1 MRTLR
6 AEGRQDAP
14 VRTVADCVAEPSH
27 AGPLDGAARV
37 GEAGGDGRVVRIGIW
52 HEGRQV
58 RARFRASTCASLIA
72 YAQVACEAL
81 EAGAPH
87 HARALRSRLSGVHP
101 AHEDR
106 ADLVAAAAHAALTPE
121 TP

>member
-1 MRTLR
+1 
-6 AEGRQDAP
+6 
-14 VRTVADCVAEPSH
+14 
-27 AGPLDGAARV
+27 
-37 GEAGGDGRVVRIGIW
+37 VVRIGVW
-52 HEGRQV
+52 HEGRRV

-87 HARALRSRLSGVHP
+87 DARALRSRLAGVHP

-106 ADLVAAAAHAALTPE
+106 AELVAAAAHAAIIQEP
-121 TP
+121 P